1 MIFYFSGTGN
11 SRWVAQEIARQTK
24 DEAVDIAV
32 LRKIG
37 APHYEPAEGETIG
50 FVFPIHAW
58 RVPEIMYD
66 FAVGMKYDE
75 SNFVF
80 AVATCGS
87 DVGNGL
93 SHFAERVPVKSSYTI
108 AMPNNY
114 IKSYPVDSP
123 KRVEACVRN
132 AQAKLPGICAAIMAK
147 EPAKDIQKGKFSG
160 MKTGLIGGAF
170 VHFALKTDGFSVD
183 DTCNSCGKCV
193 AVCPVETIS
202 MKNGKPVW
210 GKSCTQCTACIHTC
224 PVAAIQDGK
233 KSRDHGRYTFERDAA
248 KYL

>member
-1 MIFYFSGTGN
+1 MIFFFSGTGN
-11 SRWVAQEIARQTK
+11 SRWIAQEIARQTK

-58 RVPEIMYD
+58 RVPEIMSD
-66 FAVGMKYDE
+66 FAGGMKYDE

-80 AVATCGS
+80 AVATCGA

-93 SHFAERVPVKSSYTI
+93 TLFAEKVPAKASYTI

-123 KRVEACVRN
+123 KRIEECVRN
-132 AQAKLPGICAAIMAK
+132 AKAKLPGISEAILAK
-147 EPAKDIQKGKFSG
+147 TPAKDILKGKFAG
-160 MKTGLIGGAF
+160 LKTGFIGGAF
-170 VHFALKTDGFSVD
+170 VNFALKADKFSVD
-183 DTCNSCGKCV
+183 DTCTSCGKCV
-193 AVCPVETIS
+193 TVCPIETIS
-202 MKNGKPVW
+202 MRGGKPVW
-210 GKSCTQCTACIHTC
+210 GKACTQCTACIHIC

-233 KSRDHGRYTFERDAA
+233 KSRENGRYTFERDAA

>member
-11 SRWVAQEIARQTK
+11 SRWVAQEIARQTN
-24 DEAVDIAV
+24 DEAVDIAM

-37 APHYEPAEGETIG
+37 APHYEPAEDETIG

-58 RVPEIMYD
+58 RAPEIMSD
-66 FAVGMKYDE
+66 FAGGMKYDE

-80 AVATCGS
+80 AVATCGG
-87 DVGNGL
+87 DAGNAMAL
-93 SHFAERVPVKSSYTI
+93 FAEKVPVNSRFTI
-108 AMPNNY
+108 AMPHNY

-123 KRVEACVRN
+123 QKVEERINN
-132 AQAKLPGICAAIMAK
+132 AKAKLPEISRSILAK
-147 EPAKDIQKGKFSG
+147 EPTTDILKGKLAG
-160 MKTGLIGGAF
+160 LKTGLVGGLF
-170 VHFALKTDGFSVD
+170 IHFALKSSGYFVD

-193 AVCPVETIS
+193 TVCPIDTIS
-202 MKNGKPVW
+202 LQKGKPVW
-210 GKSCTQCTACIHTC
+210 AKPCTQCAACIHVC

-233 KSRDHGRYTFERDAA
+233 KSRENGRYTFERDAA

>member
-11 SRWVAQEIARQTK
+11 SKWIAQEIARQTN

-37 APHYEPAEGETIG
+37 APHYEPEEGETIG

-58 RVPEIMYD
+58 RVPEIMSD
-66 FAVGMKYDE
+66 FATGMTYDD

-87 DVGNGL
+87 DAGNGL
-93 SHFAERVPVKSSYTI
+93 ALFAEKIPVKCSYTI

-123 KRVEACVRN
+123 ARVEACVKK
-132 AQAKLPGICAAIMAK
+132 AKEKLPEICKAILAK
-147 EPAKDIQKGKFSG
+147 ESAKDIHKGKMPG
-160 MKTGLIGGAF
+160 LKTGLIGAAF
-170 VHFALKTDGFSVD
+170 THFALKSDGFSVD

-193 AVCPVETIS
+193 AVCPIETIS
-202 MKNGKPVW
+202 MRNGRPVW
-210 GKSCTQCTACIHTC
+210 GKSCTQCTACIHNC

-233 KSRDHGRYTFERDAA
+233 KTRENGRYTFEKDAA
-248 KYL
+248 KYV

>member
-11 SRWVAQEIARQTK
+11 SKWIAQEIAKQTN

-37 APHYEPAEGETIG
+37 APHYEPVEGETIG

-58 RVPEIMYD
+58 RAPEIMYD
-66 FAVGMKYDE
+66 FAIAIKYDE
-75 SNFVF
+75 SNYVF

-87 DVGNGL
+87 EAGNGMA
-93 SHFAERVPVKSSYTI
+93 HFAEKVPVNSSYTI
-108 AMPNNY
+108 VMPSNY

-123 KRVEACVRN
+123 KKIESCVKN
-132 AQAKLPGICAAIMAK
+132 AQAKLPGICATIMAK
-147 EPAKDIQKGKFSG
+147 ESAKDIQKGKFPG
-160 MKTGLIGGAF
+160 LKTGLIGGAF

-210 GKSCTQCTACIHTC
+210 GKVCTQCTACIHIC

-233 KSRDHGRYTFERDAA
+233 KSRENGRYTFERDAA

>member
-11 SRWVAQEIARQTK
+11 SRWIAQEIGRQTN
-24 DEAVDIAV
+24 DEAVDIAL

-58 RVPEIMYD
+58 RAPEIMSD
-66 FAVGMKYDE
+66 FAAGMKFDE

-80 AVATCGS
+80 AVATCGG
-87 DVGNGL
+87 DAGNGL
-93 SHFAERVPVKSSYTI
+93 AHFAEKVPVNSSYTI
-108 AMPNNY
+108 AMPHNY

-123 KRVEACVRN
+123 QRVEECIKN
-132 AQAKLPGICAAIMAK
+132 AKAKLPGICAQIMAK
-147 EPAKDIQKGKFSG
+147 ESANDIKKGKFSG
-160 MKTGLIGGAF
+160 LKTGVIGGAF
-170 VHFALKTDGFSVD
+170 VHFAQKSDGYTVD

-193 AVCPVETIS
+193 AVCPIETIS
-202 MKNGKPVW
+202 MKNGRPVW
-210 GKSCTQCTACIHTC
+210 GKSCTQCAACIHIC

-233 KSRDHGRYTFERDAA
+233 KSRENGRYTFERDAA

>member
-11 SRWVAQEIARQTK
+11 SRWIAQEIAKRTN
-24 DEAVDIAV
+24 DEAVDIAM

-37 APHYEPAEGETIG
+37 APHYEPVEGETIG

-58 RVPEIMYD
+58 RVPEIMSD
-66 FAVGMKYDE
+66 FAIGMKYDE

-93 SHFAERVPVKSSYTI
+93 AQFAEKVPVKSSYTI
-108 AMPNNY
+108 DMPNNY

-123 KRVEACVRN
+123 KRVEECVKN
-132 AQAKLPGICAAIMAK
+132 AQAKLPVICAAILAK
-147 EPAKDIQKGKFSG
+147 QPAKDIHKGKLPG
-160 MKTGLIGGAF
+160 LKTGLIGAAF
-170 VHFALKTDGFSVD
+170 ANFALKSTGFTVD

-193 AVCPVETIS
+193 TVCPIETIS
-202 MKNGKPVW
+202 MRGGRPVW
-210 GKSCTQCTACIHTC
+210 AKPCTQCTACIHSC
-224 PVAAIQDGK
+224 PVAAIQDGN
-233 KSRDHGRYTFERDAA
+233 KSRENGRYTFERDAA

>member
-11 SRWVAQEIARQTK
+11 SRWIAQEIAKQTK
-24 DEAVDIAV
+24 DEAVDIAT

-58 RVPEIMYD
+58 RVPEIMSD
-66 FAVGMKYDE
+66 FAAGMTYDE

-87 DVGNGL
+87 DAGNGL
-93 SHFAERVPVKSSYTI
+93 SLFAEKVPVKSSYTI
-108 AMPNNY
+108 AMPSNY

-123 KRVEACVRN
+123 KHIEKCIEN
-132 AQAKLPGICAAIMAK
+132 AKAKLPVISAGILAK
-147 EPAKDIQKGKFSG
+147 EPTKDIQKGKFAG
-160 MKTGLIGGAF
+160 FKTGLIGTAF
-170 VHFALKTDGFSVD
+170 VHFALKSDGYTVD

-202 MKNGKPVW
+202 MRGGKPVW
-210 GKSCTQCTACIHTC
+210 AKYCTQCTACIHTC

-233 KSRDHGRYTFERDAA
+233 KTRENGRYTFERDAA